1 LAAGCVSRGLVVDRT
16 GRGVRIGLLEDDRL
30 IEVDLAAAEPCGQ
43 GAICL
48 GRVRRVAQ
56 DLAGAFVDC
65 GLGDDAFLGARD
77 ARALSGAARSAPIG
91 EKVTEGQAVL
101 VQIKREAQHGKGSRV
116 TADIALPGI
125 FLLHRPRIGRPLL
138 SPELERSED
147 AERQQI
153 RAAALFPSGGFSL
166 RPAAVQASDDEVQR
180 EALHLRT
187 QWSAIEERAAVA
199 QPPCLLA
206 APPEPLQRLL
216 LEYFRP
222 DLERI
227 VFADQ
232 GLLIKARRWLEQAL
246 PRWLEQGAGRLEHL
260 PDAFEA
266 TGAAEQLDEALGRE
280 VALACGGSLIIEPT
294 AALTAIDVNGAG
306 RAIDVDLEA
315 AREVARQLR
324 LRRIGGIVVIDFVDL
339 ERRRERVRLDAALRA
354 AFAEDPAA
362 VQLYPMS
369 PLGLVELSRQ
379 RLGPSLAS
387 QLGLQAPIEETS
399 DE

>member
-1 LAAGCVSRGLVVDRT
+1 MSRVLVVDQA
-16 GRGVRIGLLEDDRL
+16 RGLRIGLLEDDRL
-30 IEVDLAAAEPCGQ
+30 IEVDLAAKERYGQ

-48 GRVRRVAQ
+48 GRVRRVAP
-56 DLAGAFVDC
+56 DLDGAFVDC
-65 GLGDDAFLGARD
+65 GLGDDALLGARD
-77 ARALSGAARSAPIG
+77 ARTLSGATRSAPIG

-101 VQIKREAQHGKGSRV
+101 VQIRREAQAGKGPRV
-116 TADIALPGI
+116 TADVALPGI
-125 FLLHRPRIGRPLL
+125 FLLHRPRLGRALL
-138 SPELERSED
+138 SPELARSEH
-147 AERQQI
+147 AERQQA
-153 RAAALFPSGGFSL
+153 RADLLLAGGFSL
-166 RPAAVQASDDEVQR
+166 RPAVVQASDDELAG
-180 EALHLRT
+180 EARHLRA
-187 QWSAIEERAAVA
+187 QWSVIEARAGASR
-199 QPPCLLA
+199 PPCLLA

-216 LEYFRP
+216 LEHFRP

-227 VFADQ
+227 VFADR

-246 PRWLEQGAGRLEHL
+246 PRWLEQDAGRLEHL

-266 TGAAEQLDEALGRE
+266 TGAAEQLEQALGRE
-280 VALACGGSLIIEPT
+280 VALGCGGSLIIEPT
-294 AALTAIDVNGAG
+294 AALTAIDVNGPG

-339 ERRRERVRLDAALRA
+339 ERRRDRVRLDAALRA

-379 RLGPSLAS
+379 RLGPSLAAR
-387 QLGLQAPIEETS
+387 LGLQAPIEETS

>member
-1 LAAGCVSRGLVVDRT
+1 VSPALVVDRS
-16 GRGVRIGLLEDDRL
+16 GRSVRIGLLEDDRL

-48 GRVRRVAQ
+48 GRVRKVAQ

-65 GLGDDAFLGARD
+65 GLGEDAFLGARD
-77 ARALSGAARSAPIG
+77 ARALSGAPRSAPIS
-91 EKVTEGQAVL
+91 EQVTEGQAVL
-101 VQIKREAQHGKGSRV
+101 VQIKREAKNGKGPRV
-116 TADIALPGI
+116 TTDIALPGI
-125 FLLHRPRIGRPLL
+125 FLLHRPRLGQALL
-138 SPELERSED
+138 SPELARSD
-147 AERQQI
+147 HAERQQV
-153 RAAALFPSGGFSL
+153 RAAALLPSGGFSL
-166 RPAAVQASDDEVQR
+166 RPAVVQASDDELQR
-180 EALHLRT
+180 EAQHLRA
-187 QWSAIEERAAVA
+187 QWSAIEERGVVLRA
-199 QPPCLLA
+199 PCLLA

-216 LEYFRP
+216 LEYFHP
-222 DLERI
+222 DLKRI
-227 VFADQ
+227 VFGDQ

-246 PRWLEQGAGRLEHL
+246 PRWLEQGAERLEHL

-266 TGAAEQLDEALGRE
+266 TGAAEQLEQALGRE
-280 VALACGGSLIIEPT
+280 VPLACGGSLIIEPT

-306 RAIDVDLEA
+306 PAIDVDLEA

-324 LRRIGGIVVIDFVDL
+324 LRRIGGIVVIDFIDL

-379 RLGPSLAS
+379 RLGPSLAA
-387 QLGLQAPIEETS
+387 QLGLQAPIEETA